1 MIASL
6 LRQLAPVSVAIGLTI
21 ACLIAKE
28 NFPFTHYPMY
38 SNFEDQTYYV
48 WLADGQGAPIPVE
61 KITYNRLGRIK
72 KIYNSGL
79 QEVRSEIGKATGKK
93 PRKRELTLAQ
103 RRGPGDTTLRWIYE
117 NSRPAAQQ
125 SLRDA
130 APLRLYQVNIRIE
143 GNRVVEDPRKLVGEL
158 TAEQLVASP

>member
-6 LRQLAPVSVAIGLTI
+6 LRQLAPISVAIGLTI
-21 ACLIAKE
+21 ACLIARE
-28 NFPFTHYPMY
+28 NYPFTHYPMY

-48 WLADGQGAPIPVE
+48 WLADGQDRPIPVE
-61 KITYNRLGRIK
+61 KLTYNRLGRIK

-79 QEVRSEIGKATGKK
+79 QEAREEVGKATGKK
-93 PRKRELTLAQ
+93 PRKRELTLDQ
-103 RRGPGDTTLRWIYE
+103 RRGPGEMTLRWIYE

-130 APLRLYQVNIRIE
+130 APLRLYQVDIRIG
-143 GNRVVEDPRKLVGEL
+143 GNRVVEDPPKLVGEL
-158 TAEQLVASP
+158 SSEELTTSP